1 MKLKAELKD
10 VDRVLVFMAAVKNQI
25 PFALATALTRTAQN
39 AKRSIEA
46 EMPRAFDTPTRWTL
60 NSLRL
65 EAARKTKLQAV
76 VAVKDR
82 VSRGNPALFWLAP
95 EVDGGSRGDKRA
107 EMALKTAGL
116 LPSGMQVVPGRGAKL
131 NRFGNMT
138 KGAISKAAAGA
149 QASEEKQSQEGQ
161 AKYFVMRR
169 AGRPIGIAARFS
181 KSRMDIVMAFVSS
194 ASYQARLDF
203 YGVGQKAVD
212 RTLSA
217 EVTKSL
223 EQAIRTAK

>member
-25 PFALATALTRTAQN
+25 PFTLATALTRTAQN

-46 EMPRAFDTPTRWTL
+46 EIPRAFDTPTRWTL

-65 EAARKTKLQAV
+65 EPARKTKLQAV
-76 VAVKDR
+76 VAVKDK

-95 EVDGGSRGDKRA
+95 EVDGGGRGDKRA

-116 LPSGMQVVPGRGAKL
+116 LPNGLQAVPGRGAKL

-138 KGAISKAAAGA
+138 KGAISKAVIGA
-149 QASEEKQSQEGQ
+149 QASEDKQAQEGRT
-161 AKYFVMRR
+161 KYFVMRK
-169 AGRPIGIAARFS
+169 AGKPIGIDARF
-181 KSRMDIVMAFVSS
+181 
-194 ASYQARLDF
+194 
-203 YGVGQKAVD
+203 
-212 RTLSA
+212 
-217 EVTKSL
+217 
-223 EQAIRTAK
+223 

>member
-1 MKLKAELKD
+1 MKLKAELKG
-10 VDRVLVFMAAVKNQI
+10 VDRALVFMAAVKNQV
-25 PFALATALTRTAQN
+25 PFALATALTKTAQH

-65 EAARKTKLQAV
+65 QPARKTTLQAV
-76 VAVKDR
+76 VAVKDK
-82 VSRGNPALFWLAP
+82 VARGNPALFWLSP
-95 EVDGGSRGDKRA
+95 EVEGGSRGDKRA

-138 KGAISKAAAGA
+138 KGAISKAVVGA
-149 QASEEKQSQEGQ
+149 QISEEKQAQDGRT
-161 AKYFVMRR
+161 KYFVMRK

-181 KSRMDIVMAFVSS
+181 KSRMDMVMAFVSS
-194 ASYQARLDF
+194 ASYQTRLDF
-203 YGVGQKAVD
+203 YGVGQKTVD
-212 RTLSA
+212 RTFSA

>member
-1 MKLKAELKD
+1 MDISIDLKD
-10 VDRVLVFMAAVKNQI
+10 VDRTLVFMAAVKNQI
-25 PFALATALTRTAQN
+25 PFALATALTKTAQN

-65 EAARKTKLQAV
+65 EPARKTKLQAV
-76 VAVKDR
+76 VAVKDK
-82 VSRGNPALFWLAP
+82 VSRGNPALFWLAS
-95 EVDGGSRGDKRA
+95 EVEGGGRGDKRA

-138 KGAISKAAAGA
+138 KGAISKAVIGA
-149 QASEEKQSQEGQ
+149 QAAEDKQSQEGRT
-161 AKYFVMRR
+161 KYFVMRK
-169 AGRPIGIAARFS
+169 AGKPIGVAARFS
-181 KSRMDIVMAFVSS
+181 KSRMDMVMAFVSS
-194 ASYQARLDF
+194 ASYQTRLDF

-212 RTLSA
+212 LTFSA
-217 EVTKSL
+217 EVTESL

>member
-1 MKLKAELKD
+1 MKLKAKLKN
-10 VDRVLVFMAAVKNQI
+10 VDRALVFMAAVKKQV

-65 EAARKTKLQAV
+65 EPARKTKLQAV
-76 VAVKDR
+76 VAVKDK

-107 EMALKTAGL
+107 EMMLKTSGL
-116 LPSGMQVVPGRGAKL
+116 LAGGMQVVPGRGAKL

-138 KGAISKAAAGA
+138 KGAISKAVTGA
-149 QASEEKQSQEGQ
+149 QASEDKQAQEGRT
-161 AKYFVMRR
+161 KYFVMRK

-181 KSRMDIVMAFVSS
+181 KSRMDMVMAFVSS
-194 ASYQARLDF
+194 ASYQTRLDF

-212 RTLSA
+212 RTFSV